1 MGFRKKQTKR
11 PVIRQNLGIYIH
23 VPFCRQKCAYC
34 DFYSRSGCGEP
45 MMDQYCQAI
54 KQHFSDYFHGN
65 SPYDIDTVYFGGG
78 TPSLLGAKRL
88 CGLLEALADKACLRA
103 DAEITVECNPES
115 VDLKFFKKLKKAGFN
130 RVSLGVQ
137 SSDDGELALLGRLHT
152 FAQAQQAVEHARQA
166 GFDNI
171 SLDLMYGLPG
181 QTMERWQQSVEDILA
196 LKPQHISA
204 YALKL
209 EEGTPWPRA
218 ARCCPMTTPRPTS
231 IFTRCSGWKKPVM
244 PNMRSPILPS
254 PAAAPATTAGYWDLS
269 QYLGFGPAAHSFFG
283 GKRFAFV
290 ADTQAYIDGVQ
301 GKGELLAEADEVASF
316 RRPGEYIMLKL
327 RTVDGIDEE
336 EFYRRFHMDF
346 APYGQR
352 LRKYVEPGY
361 CLYENGVWRLTPK
374 GFFVSNAILV
384 DLLPSAE

>member
-65 SPYDIDTVYFGGG
+65 SPYDLDTVYFGGG

-209 EEGTPWPRA
+209 EEGTPLA
-218 ARCCPMTTPRPTS
+218 ESRPVLPDDDAQADQYFYAVQRLEEAS
-231 IFTRCSGWKKPVM
+231 YAQYEISNFAQPGR
-244 PNMRSPILPS
+244 RSRHNS
-254 PAAAPATTAGYWDLS
+254 RYWDLS

-346 APYGQR
+346 GPYGQR

>member
-1 MGFRKKQTKR
+1 M
-11 PVIRQNLGIYIH
+11 
-23 VPFCRQKCAYC
+23 
-34 DFYSRSGCGEP
+34 
-45 MMDQYCQAI
+45 
-54 KQHFSDYFHGN
+54 
-65 SPYDIDTVYFGGG
+65 
-78 TPSLLGAKRL
+78 
-88 CGLLEALADKACLRA
+88 
-103 DAEITVECNPES
+103 ECNPES

-209 EEGTPWPRA
+209 EEGTPLA
-218 ARCCPMTTPRPTS
+218 ESRPVLPDDDAQADQYFYAVQRLEEAGYAQYEIS
-231 IFTRCSGWKKPVM
+231 NFAQPGR
-244 PNMRSPILPS
+244 RSRHNS
-254 PAAAPATTAGYWDLS
+254 RYWDLS

-346 APYGQR
+346 GPYGQR